1 MAEWL
6 RATGPKSD
14 PIPLIGDIRKNSEG
28 YVEQKNN
35 ILLIL
40 LAQKSCDM

>member
-6 RATGPKSD
+6 RDTGPKSD

-28 YVEQKNN
+28 YVEQRKQY
-35 ILLIL
+35 IFDPLGSKEL
-40 LAQKSCDM
+40 